1 MSRKRRR
8 YSLKSKEAKTLLNKA
23 SEKLKINVGTVV
35 GAKANVEAIETE
47 HGEIYLINGKP
58 LLFRMGEDI
67 FPTLLFKEVSALLP
81 KVVVDMGAVPYVC
94 NGADVMAPGI
104 VRVEGDFSKGT
115 IVLVVDEKHGK
126 PLALGEILYDAE
138 NAKSVRQ
145 GVVVKN
151 VHWVS
156 DKIWNFAKTLA
167 E

>member
-1 MSRKRRR
+1 MSRKRR

-35 GAKANVEAIETE
+35 GAKANVEAVETE
-47 HGEIYLINGKP
+47 HEEVFVINGKP
-58 LLFRMGEDI
+58 LLFRIGEDV
-67 FPTLLFKEVSALLP
+67 FPTLLFKEVSDLLP

-94 NGADVMAPGI
+94 NGADIMAPGI
-104 VRVEGDFSKGT
+104 VRVEGKFSKGA

-138 NAKSVRQ
+138 NIKNVKQ